1 MAALATKDD
10 LKAML
15 NIQHAQDDALL
26 DRLLSSASDYFERQ
40 AGRTI
45 TATDYVEVQ
54 DGGGGRTI
62 IPANYPVISVTSVE
76 LNGETLDE
84 STGYDVCGYF
94 LSSNVLK
101 LRGSFVSEG
110 TGNVVLTYRAGY
122 ETTPP
127 DVVQAVLEIAALM
140 YRERERVGQQ
150 SRSGPDGNTVFYYAP
165 PARVVSTIEAY
176 RRIA

>member
-1 MAALATKDD
+1 MALATKDD

-26 DRLLSSASDYFERQ
+26 DRLLASASEYFERQ
-40 AGRTI
+40 AGRVI
-45 TATDYVEVQ
+45 LAADYTDVQ
-54 DGGGGRTI
+54 DGTGATSI
-62 IPANYPVISVTSVE
+62 VPVEYPVVSVTS
-76 LNGETLDE
+76 LTINGETITESVSYDE
-84 STGYDVCGYF
+84 DGWF
-94 LSSNVLK
+94 
-101 LRGSFVSEG
+101 LRGDVVRLRGYTATEG
-110 TGNVVLTYRAGY
+110 TGNVELVYRAGY